1 MWMKRTIKAGIALAG
16 CVLVVTALD
25 PARGGVD
32 ANERVKGIVNGLV
45 ETASMSPAGTPFELT
60 AAETAKIGT
69 RAMVERLGVS
79 GELQPITRVVIRAR
93 EAGKIVE
100 MNVRDGDAVQAGK
113 LLVRFET
120 DELQSTLLLRQSDQD
135 AAEAELMLAM
145 QALTRTEQLALKNI
159 ASTEQLD
166 KAKSDVAVKT
176 ARLQSLAAQADIAR
190 LALRNAEIRAP
201 FSGTVTRRLAEAGS
215 RAGADGELLTLVD
228 TSVLEAKV
236 LVATRD
242 IPRVALSQTAE
253 LTIDGLG
260 GQIVK
265 GTVDRISPVAEDGT
279 RFVAVYLRLANR
291 DGRLWGGMFASGS
304 ILLREKNDAL
314 VVPAIALRKDET
326 GYHVLKVEDGHL
338 RRQTVAV
345 GARWND
351 GNLVEIAA
359 GLKDGETILT
369 APLPELG
376 PDMAVTIDKA
386 G

>member
-1 MWMKRTIKAGIALAG
+1 MWVKRTIKAGIALAG

-25 PARGGVD
+25 PARGSVD
-32 ANERVKGIVNGLV
+32 ANERVKGIVNGLA
-45 ETASMSPAGTPFELT
+45 ETAAMSPAGTPFELT
-60 AAETAKIGT
+60 ATETAKIGT
-69 RAMVERLGVS
+69 RPMVERLGIS

-100 MNVRDGDAVQAGK
+100 MNVRDGDTVQAGE

-120 DELQSTLLLRQSDQD
+120 DELQSTLLLRQSDRD

-159 ASTEQLD
+159 ASAEQLD

-176 ARLQSLAAQADIAR
+176 ARLQSLSAQADIAR

-201 FSGTVTRRLAEAGS
+201 FGGTVTRRLAEAGS
-215 RAGADGELLTLVD
+215 RVGADGELLTLVD

-242 IPRVALSQTAE
+242 VPRVTLGQTAE
-253 LTIDGLG
+253 LEIDGLG

-326 GYHVLKVEDGHL
+326 GYHVLKVQDGHL
-338 RRQTVAV
+338 RRQTVTV
-345 GARWND
+345 GARWNG
-351 GNLVEIAA
+351 GNLIEIAA

-369 APLPELG
+369 APLPQLR
-376 PDMAVTIDKA
+376 PDMAVTVDKA

>member
-1 MWMKRTIKAGIALAG
+1 MWVKRTIKAGIALAG

-25 PARGGVD
+25 PARGSVD

-60 AAETAKIGT
+60 ATETAKIGT
-69 RAMVERLGVS
+69 RPMAERLGIS

-100 MNVRDGDAVQAGK
+100 MNVRDGDTVQAGK

-120 DELQSTLLLRQSDQD
+120 DELQSTLLLRQSDRD

-159 ASTEQLD
+159 ASAEQLD

-176 ARLQSLAAQADIAR
+176 ARLQSLSAQADIAR

-201 FSGTVTRRLAEAGS
+201 FGGTVTRRLAEAGS
-215 RAGADGELLTLVD
+215 RVGADGELLTLVD
-228 TSVLEAKV
+228 SSVLEAKV

-242 IPRVALSQTAE
+242 VPRVTLGQTAE
-253 LTIDGLG
+253 LEIDGLG

-326 GYHVLKVEDGHL
+326 GYHVLKVQDGHL
-338 RRQTVAV
+338 RRQTVTV
-345 GARWND
+345 GARWN
-351 GNLVEIAA
+351 GGSLIEIAA

-369 APLPELG
+369 APLPQLR
-376 PDMAVTIDKA
+376 PDMAVTVDKA

>member
-1 MWMKRTIKAGIALAG
+1 MWVKRTIKAGIALAG

-25 PARGGVD
+25 PARGSVD

-45 ETASMSPAGTPFELT
+45 ETALMSPAVTPFELT
-60 AAETAKIGT
+60 VAETAKIGT
-69 RAMVERLGVS
+69 RAMVERLGIS

-100 MNVRDGDAVQAGK
+100 MNIRDGDAVQAGK

-120 DELQSTLLLRQSDQD
+120 DELQSTLLLRQSDRD

-159 ASTEQLD
+159 ASAEQLD

-176 ARLQSLAAQADIAR
+176 ARLQSLSAQADIAR

-201 FSGTVTRRLAEAGS
+201 FSGSVTRRLAEAGS
-215 RAGADGELLTLVD
+215 RVGADGELLTLVD

-242 IPRVALSQTAE
+242 IPRVALGQTAE
-253 LTIDGLG
+253 LEIDGLG

-338 RRQTVAV
+338 RRQTVAL

-351 GNLVEIAA
+351 GSLVEIAA

-376 PDMAVTIDKA
+376 PDMAVTVDKA

>member
-1 MWMKRTIKAGIALAG
+1 MWVKRTIKAGIALAG

-25 PARGGVD
+25 PARGSVD

-45 ETASMSPAGTPFELT
+45 ETAAMSPAGTPFELT
-60 AAETAKIGT
+60 SGETAKIGA
-69 RAMVERLGVS
+69 RPMVERLGIS

-120 DELQSTLLLRQSDQD
+120 DELQSTLLLRQSDRD

-145 QALTRTEQLALKNI
+145 LALTRTEQLALKNI
-159 ASTEQLD
+159 ASAEQLD

-176 ARLQSLAAQADIAR
+176 ARLQSLSAQADIAR
-190 LALRNAEIRAP
+190 LALRNAEIHAP

-215 RAGADGELLTLVD
+215 RVGADGELLTLVD
-228 TSVLEAKV
+228 TNVLEAKV

-242 IPRVALSQTAE
+242 VPRVARGQTAE
-253 LTIDGLG
+253 LEIDGLA

-265 GTVDRISPVAEDGT
+265 GTVERISPVAEDGT
-279 RFVAVYLRLANR
+279 RVVAVYVRLANR
-291 DGRLWGGMFASGS
+291 DGQLWGGMFASGN
-304 ILLREKNDAL
+304 ILLREKSDAL
-314 VVPAIALRKDET
+314 VVPAIALREDET
-326 GYHVLKVEDGHL
+326 GYHVLKVQDGYL

-345 GARWND
+345 GPRWN
-351 GNLVEIAA
+351 GGSLIEIAA
-359 GLKDGETILT
+359 GLTDGETILT
-369 APLPELG
+369 APLPELR

>member
-1 MWMKRTIKAGIALAG
+1 MWVKRTIKAGIALAG

-25 PARGGVD
+25 PARGSVD

-69 RAMVERLGVS
+69 RAMVERLGIS

-93 EAGKIVE
+93 EAGKIME

-120 DELQSTLLLRQSDQD
+120 DELQSTLLLRQSDRD

-159 ASTEQLD
+159 TSAEQLD

>member
-1 MWMKRTIKAGIALAG
+1 MWVKRTIKAGIVLAG

-25 PARGGVD
+25 PARGSVD
-32 ANERVKGIVNGLV
+32 ANERVKGIVNGLA
-45 ETASMSPAGTPFELT
+45 ETAAMSPAGTPFELT
-60 AAETAKIGT
+60 ATETAKIGT
-69 RAMVERLGVS
+69 RPMVERLGIS

-100 MNVRDGDAVQAGK
+100 MNVRDGDTVQAGK

-120 DELQSTLLLRQSDQD
+120 DELQSTLLLRQSDRD

-159 ASTEQLD
+159 ASAEQLD

-176 ARLQSLAAQADIAR
+176 ARLQSLSAQADIAR

-201 FSGTVTRRLAEAGS
+201 FGGTVTRRLAEAGS
-215 RAGADGELLTLVD
+215 RVGADGELLTLVD

-242 IPRVALSQTAE
+242 VPRVVLGQTAE
-253 LTIDGLG
+253 LEIDGLG

-291 DGRLWGGMFASGS
+291 DGQLWGGMFASGS

-326 GYHVLKVEDGHL
+326 GYHVLKVQDGHL
-338 RRQTVAV
+338 RRQTVTV
-345 GARWND
+345 GARWNG
-351 GNLVEIAA
+351 GNLIEIAA

-369 APLPELG
+369 APLPELR
-376 PDMAVTIDKA
+376 PDMAVTVDKA

>member
-1 MWMKRTIKAGIALAG
+1 MWVKRTIKAGIALAG

-25 PARGGVD
+25 PARGSVD

-120 DELQSTLLLRQSDQD
+120 DELQSTLLLRQSDRD

-215 RAGADGELLTLVD
+215 RVGADGELLTLVD

-253 LTIDGLG
+253 LAIDGLG

-351 GNLVEIAA
+351 GDLVEIAA

>member
-1 MWMKRTIKAGIALAG
+1 MWVKRTIKAGIALAG

-25 PARGGVD
+25 PARGSVD

-60 AAETAKIGT
+60 ATETAKIGT
-69 RAMVERLGVS
+69 RPMVERLGIS

-100 MNVRDGDAVQAGK
+100 MNVRDGDTVQAGK
-113 LLVRFET
+113 LLVRFEA
-120 DELQSTLLLRQSDQD
+120 DELQSTLLLRQSDRD

-159 ASTEQLD
+159 ASAEQLD

-176 ARLQSLAAQADIAR
+176 ARLQSLSAQVDIAR

-201 FSGTVTRRLAEAGS
+201 FGGTVTRRMAEAGS
-215 RAGADGELLTLVD
+215 RVGADGELLTLVD

-242 IPRVALSQTAE
+242 VPRVALGQTAE
-253 LTIDGLG
+253 LEIDGLG

-326 GYHVLKVEDGHL
+326 GYHVLKVLDGHL
-338 RRQTVAV
+338 RRQTVTV
-345 GARWND
+345 GARWN
-351 GNLVEIAA
+351 GGSLIEIAA

-369 APLPELG
+369 APLPELR
-376 PDMAVTIDKA
+376 PDMAVTVDKA

>member
-1 MWMKRTIKAGIALAG
+1 MWVKRTIKAGIALAG

-25 PARGGVD
+25 PARGSVD

-69 RAMVERLGVS
+69 RAMVERLGIG

-120 DELQSTLLLRQSDQD
+120 DELQSTLLLRQSDRD

-176 ARLQSLAAQADIAR
+176 ARLQSLSAQADIAR

>member
-1 MWMKRTIKAGIALAG
+1 MWVKRTIKAGIALAG

-25 PARGGVD
+25 PARGSVD

-120 DELQSTLLLRQSDQD
+120 DELQSTLLLRQSDRD

-215 RAGADGELLTLVD
+215 RVGADGELLTLVD

-253 LTIDGLG
+253 LAIDGLG

-304 ILLREKNDAL
+304 VLLREKNDAL

-351 GNLVEIAA
+351 GDLVEIAA

-376 PDMAVTIDKA
+376 PDMAVTIDRA

>member
-1 MWMKRTIKAGIALAG
+1 MWVKRTIKAGIALAG

-25 PARGGVD
+25 PARGSVD

-69 RAMVERLGVS
+69 REMVERLGIS

-120 DELQSTLLLRQSDQD
+120 DELQSTLLLRQSDRD

-159 ASTEQLD
+159 ASAEQLD

-176 ARLQSLAAQADIAR
+176 ARLQSLSAQADIAR

-201 FSGTVTRRLAEAGS
+201 FSGSVTRRLAEAGS
-215 RAGADGELLTLVD
+215 RVGADGELLTLVD
-228 TSVLEAKV
+228 TSVLETKV

-242 IPRVALSQTAE
+242 IPRVALGQTAE
-253 LTIDGLG
+253 LEIDGLG

-291 DGRLWGGMFASGS
+291 DGGLWGGMFASGS

-338 RRQTVAV
+338 RRQTVAL

-351 GNLVEIAA
+351 GSLVEIAA
-359 GLKDGETILT
+359 GLKDGEIILT